1 MEPIK
6 DARKE
11 SVVEKLPLPVLNPAP
26 IPDNKKPFTPRGG
39 PMLDEAI
46 DAA

>member
-1 MEPIK
+1 VEPIVE
-6 DARKE
+6 ARKE
-11 SVVEKLPLPVLNPAP
+11 LVVEKLTPPVLNPAP